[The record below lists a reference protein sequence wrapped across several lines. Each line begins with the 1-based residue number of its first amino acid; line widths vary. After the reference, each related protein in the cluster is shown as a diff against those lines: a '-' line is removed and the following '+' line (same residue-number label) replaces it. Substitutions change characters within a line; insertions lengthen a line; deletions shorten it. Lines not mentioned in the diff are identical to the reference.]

1 MTRTILLTAVT
12 AGLALGQSPSLS
24 PNTEMRVK
32 LLAPLSTET
41 NTKGDK
47 VTAQVVAPPQFA
59 GGTMEGEVR
68 ESKGGGKVKGTS
80 VLVVAFHTLH
90 TKEGG
95 KVNVTSDVK
104 SFTNS
109 QGKANVDEE
118 GRVIAKKN
126 NLGKVAAGAGAGALV
141 GALAGGGKGAA
152 IGAGVGGAATL
163 LLVQVATKGPSVSF
177 APGSELILDVS
188 PRR

>member
-1 MTRTILLTAVT
+1 MRTILLAVLA
-12 AGLALGQSPSLS
+12 AGLAAGQTPALNA
-24 PNTEMRVK
+24 NTEMRVK

-41 NTKGDK
+41 NKKGDK
-47 VTAQVVAPPQFA
+47 VTAQVVAPPAFA

-90 TKEGG
+90 TKDGG
-95 KVNVTSDVK
+95 KINITSDIK

-109 QGKANVDEE
+109 QGRANVDEE
-118 GRVIAKKN
+118 GRVISKKN
-126 NLGKVAAGAGAGALV
+126 NLGKVAAGAGAGALI

-163 LLVQVATKGPSVSF
+163 LLVQVAAQGPSISF